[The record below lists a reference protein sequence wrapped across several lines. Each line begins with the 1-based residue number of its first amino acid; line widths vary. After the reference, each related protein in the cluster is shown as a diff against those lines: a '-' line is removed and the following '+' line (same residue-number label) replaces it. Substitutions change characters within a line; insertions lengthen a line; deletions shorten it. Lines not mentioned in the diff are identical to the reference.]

1 MNERATRA
9 EYLNIEK
16 LHAFENHPFQV
27 RDDDQMEQLVWSIL
41 SLGVMTPIIVRPM
54 GNEEYEVISV
64 HRSVHAYQKAGIAEV
79 PALIYSLDRDAAAI
93 ALVDSNLH
101 RERIL
106 PSEKAFAYKMKLEA
120 MNRRG
125 QRTDLTSSQVATKLD
140 TAAEIGKSQGESR
153 DKVYRYIRLTYLIP
167 EILTKVD
174 NGEIAMSPAVEISYL
189 TDAEQHTLLDVME
202 LNDCTPSHAQTIR
215 MKKLSQ
221 QGQLAN
227 ETIYTIM
234 AEEKPNQKEQ
244 IRLRREDLRKYF
256 PPGYPEE
263 KIRQDIT
270 KALELLLRQ
279 RQRSRDAR

>member
-1 MNERATRA
+1 MNVTKAD
-9 EYLNIEK
+9 YLPIDK
-16 LHAFENHPFQV
+16 LHPFADHPFQV
-27 RDDDQMEQLVWSIL
+27 KDDDQMEQLVWSVL
-41 SLGVMTPIIVRPM
+41 SQGVMTPIIVRPM
-54 GNEEYEVISV
+54 GDGEYEVVSG
-64 HRSVHAYQKAGIAEV
+64 HRRVHACQKAGIAEI

-101 RERIL
+101 REHIL

-125 QRTDLTSSQVATKLD
+125 QRTDLTSSQIATKLD
-140 TAAEIGKSQGESR
+140 TAAQIGKAQGESR

-189 TDAEQHTLLDVME
+189 TETEQYTLLDAME
-202 LNDCTPSHAQTIR
+202 QNDCTPSHAQSIR

-221 QGQLAN
+221 QVQLPKDV
-227 ETIYTIM
+227 IYTIM
-234 AEEKPNQKEQ
+234 EEEKPNQKEQ
-244 IRLRREDLRKYF
+244 IRLPRADFRKYF
-256 PPGYPEE
+256 PPGYPEA
-263 KIRQDIT
+263 KIRQDIE
-270 KALELLLRQ
+270 KALELLMRQ

>member
-1 MNERATRA
+1 MNVTKA
-9 EYLNIEK
+9 EYLPIDK
-16 LHAFENHPFQV
+16 LHPFADHRFQV
-27 RDDDQMEQLVWSIL
+27 KDDDQMDQLVWSIL
-41 SLGVMTPIIVRPM
+41 SQGVMTPIIVRPM
-54 GNEEYEVISV
+54 GDEFEVVSG
-64 HRSVHAYQKAGIAEV
+64 HRRVHACQKAGITEV

-101 RERIL
+101 REHIL
-106 PSEKAFAYKMKLEA
+106 PSEKAFAYKMKMEA

-140 TAAEIGKSQGESR
+140 TAAQIGKAQGESR

-189 TDAEQHTLLDVME
+189 TEAEQYILLDAME
-202 LNDCTPSHAQTIR
+202 LNDCTPSHAQAIR

-221 QGQLAN
+221 QGQL
-227 ETIYTIM
+227 TDDCIYTIM
-234 AEEKPNQKEQ
+234 EEEKPNQKEQ
-244 IRLRREDLRKYF
+244 IRLPRADFRKYF
-256 PPGYPEE
+256 PPGYPEA
-263 KIRQDIT
+263 KIRQDIE
-270 KALELLLRQ
+270 KALELLMRQ

>member
-1 MNERATRA
+1 MNERATRV
-9 EYLNIEK
+9 EYLPIDR
-16 LHAFENHPFQV
+16 LHPFEDHPFQV
-27 RDDDQMEQLVWSIL
+27 KDDDQMEQLVWSIL
-41 SLGVMTPIIVRPM
+41 SQGVMTPIIVRPLE
-54 GNEEYEVISV
+54 NNEYEVISG
-64 HRSVHAYQKAGIAEV
+64 HRRVHACRKAGIDTI
-79 PALIYSLDRDAAAI
+79 PALIYALDRDAAAI

-101 RERIL
+101 RNHIL

-125 QRTDLTSSQVATKLD
+125 QRTDLTSSQLATKLD
-140 TAAEIGKSQGESR
+140 TAAEIGRQQGESR

-189 TDAEQHTLLDVME
+189 TEAEQYILLDAME
-202 LNDCTPSHAQTIR
+202 QNDCTPSHAQAIR

-221 QGQLAN
+221 QRQLP
-227 ETIYTIM
+227 EDMIYTIM
-234 AEEKPNQKEQ
+234 EEEKPNQKEQ
-244 IRLRREDLRKYF
+244 IRLRREGFRKYF
-256 PPGYPEE
+256 PPGYPEA
-263 KIRQDIT
+263 KIKQDIE

>member
-9 EYLNIEK
+9 EYLPIEK
-16 LHAFENHPFQV
+16 LRAFENHPFQV

-41 SLGVMTPIIVRPM
+41 SQGVMTPIIVRPM
-54 GNEEYEVISV
+54 GNEEYEVISG
-64 HRSVHAYQKAGIAEV
+64 HRRVWACQKAGIAEI
-79 PALIYSLDRDAAAI
+79 PALIYCLDRDAATI

-125 QRTDLTSSQVATKLD
+125 QRSDLTSSQLATKLD
-140 TAAEIGKSQGESR
+140 TAAEIGKQQGESR

-174 NGEIAMSPAVEISYL
+174 SEKIAMSPAVEISYL
-189 TDAEQHTLLDVME
+189 TEAEQYILLDAME
-202 LNDCTPSHAQTIR
+202 QNDCTPSHAQTIR

-221 QGQLAN
+221 QGQLAD

-279 RQRSRDAR
+279 RQRNRDAR

>member
-1 MNERATRA
+1 MNVTKA
-9 EYLNIEK
+9 EYLPIDK
-16 LHAFENHPFQV
+16 LRPFEDHPFQV
-27 RDDDQMEQLVWSIL
+27 KDDDQMDQLVWSIL
-41 SLGVMTPIIVRPM
+41 SQGVMTPIIVRPT
-54 GNEEYEVISV
+54 GEDEYEVVSG
-64 HRSVHAYQKAGIAEV
+64 HRRVHACRKAGIAEV

-101 RERIL
+101 REHIL

-125 QRTDLTSSQVATKLD
+125 QRSDLTSSQVATKLD
-140 TAAEIGKSQGESR
+140 TAAQIGKAQGESR

-189 TDAEQHTLLDVME
+189 TEAEQYTLLDAME
-202 LNDCTPSHAQTIR
+202 QNDCTPSHAQAIR

-221 QGQLAN
+221 QGQLS
-227 ETIYTIM
+227 EVMIYTIM
-234 AEEKPNQKEQ
+234 EEEKPNQKEQ
-244 IRLRREDLRKYF
+244 IRLRREDFRKYF
-256 PPGYPEE
+256 PPGYPEA
-263 KIRQDIT
+263 KIRQDIE
-270 KALELLLRQ
+270 KALELLMRQ

>member
-1 MNERATRA
+1 MNERMTRA
-9 EYLNIEK
+9 EFLPIEK

-27 RDDDQMEQLVWSIL
+27 KDDDQMEQLVWSIL
-41 SLGVMTPIIVRPM
+41 SQGVMTPIIVRPM
-54 GNEEYEVISV
+54 NNGEYEVISG
-64 HRSVHAYQKAGIAEV
+64 HRRVRACQKAGIETV
-79 PALIYSLDRDAAAI
+79 PALIYCLDRDAAAI

-125 QRTDLTSSQVATKLD
+125 QRTDLTSSQLATKLD
-140 TAAEIGKSQGESR
+140 TAAEIGKQQGESR
-153 DKVYRYIRLTYLIP
+153 DKVYRYIRLTNLIP

-189 TDAEQHTLLDVME
+189 TEAEQYTLLDAME
-202 LNDCTPSHAQTIR
+202 QNDCTPSHAQTIR

-221 QGQLAN
+221 QGQLGDEN
-227 ETIYTIM
+227 IYTIM

-279 RQRSRDAR
+279 RQRNRDAR